1 VVAPV
6 PVTWHAGGPPPSMT
20 CAAIPEPAAE
30 LVRARVLVVDDHALT
45 RAGLRAML
53 ARDPDLELVGEATNG
68 REALALTQSL
78 QPDLVLMDVRM
89 PDTDGLEATRA
100 VKASSPLTS
109 VLILSMFE
117 DVELLIEAIKAG
129 AAGYVLKAASTR
141 ELRAAMSQ
149 ALAGEFPIDRGL
161 AREVLRRVAQETP
174 APRQEPTEVVAQ
186 LSPRE
191 LEVVALLAG
200 GHTNREIAETLVVT
214 PSTIKIHVEH
224 ILAKLGVSDRTQAAG
239 RAIELGLVKR

>member
-1 VVAPV
+1 
-6 PVTWHAGGPPPSMT
+6 MT

-30 LVRARVLVVDDHALT
+30 VVRARVLVVDDHALT
-45 RAGLRAML
+45 RAGVRAML
-53 ARDPDLELVGEATNG
+53 ARDPNLELVGEAANG
-68 REALALTQSL
+68 REAMALTQAL

-100 VKASSPLTS
+100 VKASRPMTS

-141 ELRAAMSQ
+141 ELRVAMGQ

-174 APRQEPTEVVAQ
+174 APKPEEPAEVVAQ

-191 LEVVALLAG
+191 LEVVTLLARG
-200 GHTNREIAETLVVT
+200 YTNREIAETLVVA
-214 PSTIKIHVEH
+214 PSTVKIHVEH
-224 ILAKLGVSDRTQAAG
+224 ILSKLGVSDRTQAAV